1 MNYPSVPELLAFS
14 LNSRFKKWN
23 VNLFFQPNK
32 FCQVSYLPISQNKII
47 IFGDIDLNLWFV
59 ITPFLSITFVTN
71 KVENYPPSSGKPIF
85 QPFNLKRNEYIGQLR
100 ISLVKMIIWRLSD
113 YRSGSK
119 STSSIFFSDKVT
131 ASQFLYESFVLFFNF
146 NSKILALIFIPS
158 SKKILII

>member
-1 MNYPSVPELLAFS
+1 MNYPSVSELLAFS

-32 FCQVSYLPISQNKII
+32 LRQVSYLPISQNKII

-59 ITPFLSITFVTN
+59 ITPFTFVTN

-85 QPFNLKRNEYIGQLR
+85 QPFNLKRNEYIGQHR

-119 STSSIFFSDKVT
+119 STSSIFFFWQSDGFPISLRT
-131 ASQFLYESFVLFFNF
+131 FHFIFQFSLENF
-146 NSKILALIFIPS
+146 SINFHSVF
-158 SKKILII
+158 